1 MKILSLDSQSYQTIN
16 EVSNYI
22 STNLEKILLY
32 KENPDHPLEPF
43 LVYFFILKNNPN
55 LEKYEFKINNSF
67 KSLNIFEM
75 YLISKEI
82 RKQIN
87 SFFKNKEN
95 FFLYYNLLI
104 NQILYKL
111 KKQDN
116 LRIKPSILR
125 KNIKIIKEDRI

>member
-22 STNLEKILLY
+22 STNFEKILLY
-32 KENPDHPLEPF
+32 KEIPDHPLEPF
-43 LVYFFILKNNPN
+43 LVYFFILKNNPSI
-55 LEKYEFKINNSF
+55 EKYEFRINNSF
-67 KSLNIFEM
+67 RSLNIFEM

-87 SFFKNKEN
+87 FFFKNKEN

-111 KKQDN
+111 EKQYN

-125 KNIKIIKEDRI
+125 KNIKITKENTT

>member
-1 MKILSLDSQSYQTIN
+1 MKILSLDSQSYQIIN

-32 KENPDHPLEPF
+32 KENPDYPLEPF

-55 LEKYEFKINNSF
+55 LENYEFRINNSF
-67 KSLNIFEM
+67 RTFNIFEM
-75 YLISKEI
+75 YLINKEI

-87 SFFKNKEN
+87 SFFENKEN
-95 FFLYYNLLI
+95 FFLYYNLLM

-116 LRIKPSILR
+116 LRVKPSILR
-125 KNIKIIKEDRI
+125 KSIKITK